1 MVLTQYTDGFVTV
14 LTLNRPEQRNA
25 LSMELIA
32 ALSAALNAAKAD
44 PSVRAVILTGAGGR
58 AFCAGMDLRAFA
70 DAQDSGGFTYDPEQ
84 TGGFAEFTR
93 GEFPKPI
100 VAAVNASAV
109 AGGFE
114 LVLNCDLVVASG
126 QARFG
131 LPEVK
136 RGLFPAGGGFA
147 LPARIPLAVALEL
160 GLTGE
165 YIDAGRALALG
176 LVNRVVAPEAV
187 VPTAMEL
194 AGQIAA
200 NGPLAVALTKRVMR
214 TVTQAGVREA
224 YAEAEA
230 GRASVFASKDAI
242 EGVRAFAERRT
253 PQWTGA

>member
-25 LSMELIA
+25 LNMELIA
-32 ALSAALNAAKAD
+32 ALSATLSAAKAD
-44 PSVRAVILTGAGGR
+44 PSVRAVILTGAGDR

-70 DAQDSGGFTYDPEQ
+70 DAQDSGGFTDDPEQ
-84 TGGFAEFTR
+84 TGAFTEFTR

-114 LVLNCDLVVASG
+114 LMLNCDLAVASA

-165 YIDAGRALALG
+165 YIDAERALALG

-187 VPTAMEL
+187 VRTALRL

-214 TVTQAGVREA
+214 AVTRLGVREA

-230 GRASVFASKDAI
+230 GRASVFTSKDAV
-242 EGVRAFAERRT
+242 EGARAFADKRM
-253 PQWTGA
+253 PQWTGS